1 MNKNIRGVL
10 ILLLMLQMM
19 AKNVSAAA
27 IPIVADAPTSIPAE
41 GSYRPSYYTQLSEL
55 RAKMEEEAAKV
66 ATFQHTVKQGETL
79 TAIAKKYGTS
89 VQLLMQVNNMQNP
102 NFIYTGQILTLVSD
116 EEAAADYV
124 APVIHRLQRGETVW
138 QLAKRYQADVEEILA
153 ANNIEDPKK
162 LEPGIELTIP
172 GAVMPAVNTSQRGI
186 ASRAPKRAVNNVG
199 FIWPCQGYI
208 SSGFGPRWGRFH
220 YGLDIAA
227 NTGTPIMAIAG
238 GVVTDAGWRPSYGY
252 MVRIDHQN
260 GWVSVYGHCSK
271 LYVKEGQNVQRGQQ
285 IAAIGE
291 TGNATGPHLHLE
303 IIGNGKHQNPLHYL
317 PSR

>member
-116 EEAAADYV
+116 EEAAA
-124 APVIHRLQRGETVW
+124 
-138 QLAKRYQADVEEILA
+138 
-153 ANNIEDPKK
+153 
-162 LEPGIELTIP
+162 
-172 GAVMPAVNTSQRGI
+172 
-186 ASRAPKRAVNNVG
+186 
-199 FIWPCQGYI
+199 
-208 SSGFGPRWGRFH
+208 
-220 YGLDIAA
+220 
-227 NTGTPIMAIAG
+227 
-238 GVVTDAGWRPSYGY
+238 
-252 MVRIDHQN
+252 
-260 GWVSVYGHCSK
+260 
-271 LYVKEGQNVQRGQQ
+271 
-285 IAAIGE
+285 
-291 TGNATGPHLHLE
+291 
-303 IIGNGKHQNPLHYL
+303 
-317 PSR
+317 